1 VNLLKSKLRRTTT
14 VIGGSFLGLAGVVVM
29 AVPALAC
36 HANITPESSCVN
48 TDGSWVVKW
57 QVANSE
63 PDLVGSIKKI
73 TLTPSDSS
81 LTGIKEGDE
90 LPKSSQGSL
99 TATQTLSASASS
111 AGLEITGHWANRGNP
126 IESTRSASTGK
137 PTQLCEGQ
145 TPPTTPPT
153 TPATTEPTTPAT
165 TAPTTPATTAPT
177 TAPTTT
183 APTTAPTTTAP
194 ATTEPTSTAPTTAP
208 TPTPTVSVPV
218 PSDTPPDTVLPTP
231 IVDIDCS
238 TMTFGLDN
246 TKGTIE
252 YKMHFKTSKGE
263 VRDLDIKPGEK
274 KSEKFSAT
282 TGFKLTITFSAIV
295 DGNSYPDTETFTYVK
310 PDDCD
315 DNGSGGGL
323 ALTGANAGGIAGG
336 AALLLAIGGGL
347 FFLAR
352 RRKVNFTA

>member
-1 VNLLKSKLRRTTT
+1 MNLLKSKLRRTTT

-36 HANITPESSCVN
+36 HPIVKPISSCVN
-48 TDGSWVVKW
+48 VDGSWVVKW

-63 PDLVGSIKKI
+63 PNLVGSIKHI
-73 TLTPSDSS
+73 
-81 LTGIKEGDE
+81 TGIPGSSVVTGIEDGAT
-90 LPKSSQGSL
+90 LPKSDDGTL
-99 TATQTLSASASS
+99 TAIQKLPKDANSANISVA
-111 AGLEITGHWANRGNP
+111 AHWDNNGHP
-126 IESTRSASTGK
+126 IDTTRTADRDEQK

-145 TPPTTPPT
+145 STPPTTPPT
-153 TPATTEPTTPAT
+153 TVPTS
-165 TAPTTPATTAPT
+165 APTSAPT

-194 ATTEPTSTAPTTAP
+194 PTTEPTSTAPTTEP

-218 PSDTPPDTVLPTP
+218 PSDTPPATVLPTP
-231 IVDIDCS
+231 IVDIDCT

-246 TKGTIE
+246 TKGTVE
-252 YKMHFKTSKGE
+252 YTMHFKSSKGE

-282 TGFKLTITFSAIV
+282 PGFKLTITFAAVV
-295 DGNSYPDTETFTYVK
+295 DGHSYPDTETFTYVK
-310 PDDCD
+310 PDNCD

-323 ALTGANAGGIAGG
+323 PVTGAAAGGIAGG
-336 AALLLAIGGGL
+336 AAVLLAIGGGL
-347 FFLAR
+347 FFMAR